1 MPGQIGSFTACY
13 RAVFMAQEDVWMNV
27 SRGFALASL
36 MAVASLTTLA
46 ASPAFAQFSLIDA
59 AKAVSAMQGE
69 EGEEGV
75 EADDVDGIVA
85 AAPKAAGL
93 LNTLGSQL
101 DITPEQAIGGAG
113 AMLGLARNQL
123 SGQDF
128 SELSK
133 NVPGLAQIAGNSAI
147 SGLSGLGGLL
157 GAGSDKNA
165 LLDGLLGN
173 VKDTKDL
180 NNAFSA
186 LGMDT
191 GMIGM
196 FAPVILQ
203 YLGQQGVA
211 GSLLQNLGGIWGTGT
226 GIGIGS

>member
-1 MPGQIGSFTACY
+1 MK
-13 RAVFMAQEDVWMNV
+13 V

-46 ASPAFAQFSLIDA
+46 ASPAFAQFSLSDA
-59 AKAVSAMQGE
+59 VNAVSAMQGD
-69 EGEEGV
+69 EGN
-75 EADDVDGIVA
+75 EADDVDGAVA

-101 DITPEQAIGGAG
+101 DITPEQAVGGAG

-147 SGLSGLGGLL
+147 GGLNGLGGLL

-173 VKDTKDL
+173 VKDTNDL

-186 LGMDT
+186 LGMDA
-191 GMIGM
+191 GMIGQ

-226 GIGIGS
+226 GTGS

>member
-1 MPGQIGSFTACY
+1 
-13 RAVFMAQEDVWMNV
+13 MAQEDVWMNV

-46 ASPAFAQFSLIDA
+46 ASPAFAQFSLSDA
-59 AKAVSAMQGE
+59 ANAVTAM
-69 EGEEGV
+69 EGNE
-75 EADDVDGIVA
+75 DDESDESEDAVA
-85 AAPKAAGL
+85 ALPKAAGL
-93 LNTLGSQL
+93 LTTLGSQL
-101 DITPEQAIGGAG
+101 NVTAEQAVGGAS

-128 SELSK
+128 TELSK
-133 NVPGLAQIAGNSAI
+133 NVPGLDQIAGNSAL

-157 GAGSDKNA
+157 GGGVDKNP
-165 LLDGLLGN
+165 LLNGLLGN

-191 GMIGM
+191 GMIGL

-226 GIGIGS
+226 GIGS

>member
-1 MPGQIGSFTACY
+1 
-13 RAVFMAQEDVWMNV
+13 MNV

-46 ASPAFAQFSLIDA
+46 ASPAFAQFSLSDA
-59 AKAVSAMQGE
+59 ANAVTAMQGNE
-69 EGEEGV
+69 
-75 EADDVDGIVA
+75 DDDSDESEDAVA
-85 AAPKAAGL
+85 ALPKAAGL
-93 LNTLGSQL
+93 LTSLGSQL
-101 DITPEQAIGGAG
+101 NVTPEQAMGGAG

-128 SELSK
+128 TELSK
-133 NVPGLAQIAGNSAI
+133 NVPGLDQIAGNSAI
-147 SGLSGLGGLL
+147 SGLSGLGGLGGLL
-157 GAGSDKNA
+157 GGGVDKNP
-165 LLDGLLGN
+165 LLNGLLGN

-211 GSLLQNLGGIWGTGT
+211 GSLLQNLGGIWGTGN
-226 GIGIGS
+226 GIGS

>member
-1 MPGQIGSFTACY
+1 
-13 RAVFMAQEDVWMNV
+13 MNV

-46 ASPAFAQFSLIDA
+46 ASPAFAQFSLSDA
-59 AKAVSAMQGE
+59 ANAVTAMQGNE
-69 EGEEGV
+69 DDESGESDES
-75 EADDVDGIVA
+75 EDAVA
-85 AAPKAAGL
+85 ALPKAAGL
-93 LNTLGSQL
+93 LTTLGSQL
-101 DITPEQAIGGAG
+101 NVTAEQAVGGAG

-128 SELSK
+128 TELSK
-133 NVPGLAQIAGNSAI
+133 NVPGLDQIAGNSAL

-157 GAGSDKNA
+157 GGGVDKNP
-165 LLDGLLGN
+165 LLNGLLGN

-191 GMIGM
+191 GMIGL
-196 FAPVILQ
+196 FAPV
-203 YLGQQGVA
+203 
-211 GSLLQNLGGIWGTGT
+211 
-226 GIGIGS
+226 